1 MFQTQKLSRRRFLQV
16 AGLAAGAVGLRQVM
30 RSLGV
35 TPASPYRG
43 HFALP
48 GTGEGTRVIILG
60 AGLAGLVTAYEMSRA
75 GYECHVLEARERSGG
90 RCWTVRAGSI
100 TEEDEGQQ
108 ESQFDPGLF
117 FNAGPDRIPQ
127 EHRAVLSY
135 CRQLGVPMR
144 AFVGLNA
151 AAYYYHEN
159 GGPLSGERIRLRQ
172 AWTDLNGHTTALLAA
187 AVAADPGSLQ
197 LSQEDGELLLEYL
210 ESYGNLEEA
219 AEAEHPQENGDDE
232 PRGARPET
240 RLRYEGAGQAGYV
253 TPPGA
258 FDQEGE
264 PLAPLPLTAL
274 LEAEYWRHFPFEW
287 AYHQQSALLHP
298 DGGMDRIVHAF
309 EQHVGHLIRLEAEVQ
324 EIRRTAAGV
333 SVVYQDRRT
342 GQGHEISG
350 DYCVCTLPLPVLAQL
365 VTDFPAEV
373 QRAVA
378 EVAYLP
384 AVKVGLQFARRFWED
399 EEHIY
404 GGGSYTN
411 LDIGQI
417 WYPSW
422 GYHSAKGIVDG
433 AHAYGTAAEA
443 LGNLAPPARV
453 EAALGQGA
461 RLHPQYNEAFET
473 AFAVAWQH
481 DPYSR
486 GAWAAYT
493 AEQRANLY
501 PVLNRFDDFIYLAGD
516 HMSHL
521 SGWLEGAVL
530 SAHHVSE
537 RIHEQ
542 VRRLRGRD

>member
-16 AGLAAGAVGLRQVM
+16 AGLTAGAVGLRQVM
-30 RSLGV
+30 RSLGMA
-35 TPASPYRG
+35 PPSPYRG
-43 HFALP
+43 HFGLQ

-75 GYECHVLEARERSGG
+75 GYECHVLEARDRSGG
-90 RCWTVRAGSI
+90 RCWTVRAGSS
-100 TEEDEGQQ
+100 TGEEGERQA
-108 ESQFDPGLF
+108 SQFDEGLF

-127 EHRAVLSY
+127 EHRAILGY
-135 CRQLGVPMR
+135 CRELGVPMR

-159 GGPLSGERIRLRQ
+159 VGPLSGEPIRLRQ
-172 AWTDLNGHTTALLAA
+172 AWTDLKGHTMALLAT

-197 LSQEDGELLLEYL
+197 LSEEDGKTLLEYL

-219 AEAEHPQENGDDE
+219 GEDEHPEDNGNDE
-232 PRGARPET
+232 EGGRHPET
-240 RLRYEGAGQAGYV
+240 RLVYEGTGQAGYE

-264 PLAPLPLTAL
+264 PLEPLALSAL
-274 LEAEYWRHFPFEW
+274 LEAEYWRHFPFAWE
-287 AYHQQSALLHP
+287 YHQQMALLHP
-298 DGGMDRIVHAF
+298 DGGMDQIVRAF
-309 EQHVGHLIRLEAEVQ
+309 EQHVGHLIRLDAEVR
-324 EIRRTAAGV
+324 EIRRAAAGV
-333 SVVYQDRRT
+333 SVVYRDRRT
-342 GQGHEISG
+342 GESHEISG
-350 DYCVCTLPLPVLAQL
+350 DYCVCTLPLPELAQL
-365 VTDFPAEV
+365 ATDFPTGV

-404 GGGSYTN
+404 GGGTYTN

-433 AHAYGTAAEA
+433 AHAYDTAAEA
-443 LGNLAPPARV
+443 LGNLAPAARV
-453 EAALGQGA
+453 ETALRQGA
-461 RLHPQYNEAFET
+461 RIHPQYSGAFET
-473 AFAVAWQH
+473 GFAVAWQH
-481 DPYSR
+481 EPYSR
-486 GAWAAYT
+486 GAWAVYT

-501 PVLNRFDDFIYLAGD
+501 PLLNEFDDRIYLAGD
-516 HMSHL
+516 HMSYL

-530 SAHHVSE
+530 SAHYASE
-537 RIHEQ
+537 RIHER
-542 VRRLRGRD
+542 VGRS